1 MFGVQVDGAT
11 VLGFTLCI
19 RPSLPSILHDVHL
32 QLLHFGE
39 TLPLLRNHMVD
50 FIVEV
55 SDLEFCLQVDAIIL
69 GSALPIARLL
79 SALAHHNDRSLHGGQ
94 A

>member
-69 GSALPIARLL
+69 GSALPIARLPV
-79 SALAHHNDRSLHGGQ
+79 SAGSS
-94 A
+94 